1 MSSHNLQL
9 ISQKQALSKRPSF
22 AARQVSTESLSAVPQ
37 RDNSTGRAVTATWL
51 LEILAA
57 TISLASVAGLVIFLR
72 AIDDKPYSSWHI
84 VSVEIT
90 PNTLLSL
97 LSTICKASFLSCV
110 SEGLSQMKWNYFHER
125 ERRLLD
131 LQHFDA
137 ASRGQLGALR
147 LMWSINYR
155 ALLANLGAIVVVLAI
170 ATDPLTNQIIT
181 VRTRPT
187 TTTNATASIGAAYAY
202 GLQAKNSLTSISAP
216 LSDAMLRG
224 IYAPALQV
232 AYSCPSGSCAWPAFE
247 SLGFCST
254 CQEVSDEVTV
264 QCGNCEPNKPQPGS
278 SSDLY
283 SSAMCNYTTPGGI
296 NASVQLQS
304 TDGATVTTDTFL
316 ETMISDLGSMAGNES
331 NRLNVAMDESGSIVQ
346 LNALRFDQ
354 EYPMHGQRFEDYVC
368 GLGNSSSLPMIRP
381 KAYSCTLGWCVNSF
395 AATRFEDGGLID
407 AATSS
412 HPLKMASEH
421 CYVPADR
428 QAPGNRL
435 LCPTYRADQPMPRA
449 SALSIPGGLPSSQG
463 GAVYWINDIVT
474 TNIQAYIDD
483 TFDFSI
489 GGNRPANN
497 GDNGVNLV
505 TSPALQQTFY
515 TANGGNVSQTLTDI
529 ARSMTNEVRQGP
541 ESAAIFGS
549 VAYEVAFIQVRWV
562 WIIYLAALC
571 GTAVLFLLGAIVT
584 TWRQEAPVWK
594 SSVLPLLFNSR
605 EPGVEAFEQLDA
617 RDAQA
622 MEKLAKD
629 IKAHLGSDN
638 ILCCNT
644 SEKTRRV

>member
-1 MSSHNLQL
+1 MSSPNLQSE
-9 ISQKQALSKRPSF
+9 SQKQAQAKRPLF
-22 AARQVSTESLSAVPQ
+22 AVRQTSAQSLSDVPQ
-37 RDNSTGRAVTATWL
+37 HDLICEKGTPDSQGRAVTASWL

-72 AIDDKPYSSWHI
+72 AIDNKPYSSWHV

-97 LSTICKASFLSCV
+97 LSTPL
-110 SEGLSQMKWNYFHER
+110 KWNYFHKR

-232 AYSCPSGSCAWPAFE
+232 AYSCPSGSCAWPAFD

-254 CQEVSDEVTV
+254 CQEVSDQVTV

-278 SSDLY
+278 SDIY

-304 TDGATVTTDTFL
+304 TDGVTLTTDTFL
-316 ETMISDLGSMAGNES
+316 ETMISDLGSMAGNGS
-331 NRLNVAMDESGSIVQ
+331 NRLNIAMDEGGDIVE
-346 LNALRFDQ
+346 LTALRFEQ
-354 EYPMHGQRFEDYVC
+354 QYSMVGQQFKDYVC
-368 GLGNSSSLPMIRP
+368 GLGNSTSRPMIRP
-381 KAYSCTLGWCVNSF
+381 KAFSCTLGWCINSF
-395 AATRFEDGGLID
+395 AATRFEDGGLVD
-407 AATSS
+407 AATSV
-412 HPLKMASEH
+412 HPLKIASEN
-421 CYVPADR
+421 CYMPADI
-428 QAPGNRL
+428 QGPGNKL
-435 LCPTYRADQPMPRA
+435 LCPTYRADEPMPPTPALA
-449 SALSIPGGLPSSQG
+449 SSAGLPSPQG
-463 GAVYWINDIVT
+463 GGVYWINDIVT
-474 TNIQAYIDD
+474 TNVQEYIDD

-497 GDNGVNLV
+497 GNNGVNLV

-515 TANGGNVSQTLTDI
+515 TANGGNVSQTLNDI
-529 ARSMTNEVRQGP
+529 ARSMTNEVRHGA
-541 ESAAIFGS
+541 ESVAISGS
-549 VAYEVAFIQVRWV
+549 VAYEVAFVQVRWA
-562 WIIYLAALC
+562 WIAYLAALC

-594 SSVLPLLFNSR
+594 SSILPLLFNSR
-605 EPGVEAFEQLDA
+605 EPGTEASEQLDA
-617 RDAQA
+617 SDVRA

-629 IKAHLGSDN
+629 IKAHLLSN
-638 ILCCNT
+638 NTLCWNT
-644 SEKTRRV
+644 GGEARHVRA